1 MRFADLKFKE
11 TNYPKGIQAIVKFG
25 EYTLSVIRNEM
36 SYGNRSNLYE
46 IGAYKG
52 KEQVVLP
59 GITEE
64 YDTVKGFLTEEAVS
78 GILLK
83 MQTITATQGKQ

>member
-11 TNYPKGIQAIVKFG
+11 TKYPKGIQAIVKFG
-25 EYTLSVIRNEM
+25 EYSLSVIRNEM

-52 KEQVVLP
+52 KSQVVLP

-64 YDTVKGFLTEEAVS
+64 HDSVKGFLTEEAVS
-78 GILLK
+78 VILLK
-83 MQTITATQGKQ
+83 MQTITAQKGVQ